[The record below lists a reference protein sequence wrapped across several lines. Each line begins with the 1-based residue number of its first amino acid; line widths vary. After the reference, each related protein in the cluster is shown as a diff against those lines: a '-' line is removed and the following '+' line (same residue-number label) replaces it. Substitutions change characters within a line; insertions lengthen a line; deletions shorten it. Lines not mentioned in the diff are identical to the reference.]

1 MWTDHTSMAA
11 RAAHNLVC
19 IFFKFSRRRLRN
31 ALDGSEQLSEMRKTT
46 NFLNEQTQSNE
57 TTRKDGWL
65 VQLQCAPFSRTVR
78 LNAIA
83 CHCLPLPAV
92 ACHCLPMP
100 VHTAHTH
107 QPKAVRSFLCALS
120 LWLLEEARSVNTQ
133 WLARLIIVP
142 KNCWKLKTEK
152 KLKNC
157 RHNLGA
163 LLALLA
169 SELEEART
177 RLCARRLCLF
187 RSLKF
192 KQIRNLLTVGYFSAP
207 ANFR

>member
-1 MWTDHTSMAA
+1 MSKHSRMRLQGKMVDLCSSNVHRF
-11 RAAHNLVC
+11 RAQC
-19 IFFKFSRRRLRN
+19 
-31 ALDGSEQLSEMRKTT
+31 
-46 NFLNEQTQSNE
+46 
-57 TTRKDGWL
+57 GWMPL
-65 VQLQCAPFSRTVR
+65 L
-78 LNAIA
+78 AI
-83 CHCLPLPAV
+83 

-120 LWLLEEARSVNTQ
+120 LWLLEEARSVNTHSGLPD
-133 WLARLIIVP
+133 WLLYLRIVE
-142 KNCWKLKTEK
+142 NWKQKK